1 MTKLIR
7 VCSVAILTAVV
18 AAGCAARGVRIAE
31 LRDRPD
37 KYDHKTVSVEGVV
50 TGSIGGGV
58 LGLISPVQG
67 YKVDDGSGEI
77 TVIST
82 RSNKVAPRTGARVRV
97 KGKVNELGNFGGRSL
112 GLHLQEDN
120 HKIKN

>member
-1 MTKLIR
+1 MIKLFR
-7 VCSVAILTAVV
+7 VCSVVILTTVV
-18 AAGCAARGVRIAE
+18 AGGCAARGVRIAD
-31 LRDRPD
+31 LKNRPD

-50 TGSIGGGV
+50 TGSLGGGV

-82 RSNKVAPRTGARVRV
+82 RSNRVVPRTGARVRV
-97 KGKVNELGNFGGRSL
+97 KGKVNELGSFGGRSI

-120 HKIKN
+120 RKIRN

>member
-1 MTKLIR
+1 MIKLFR
-7 VCSVAILTAVV
+7 VCSVVILTAVV
-18 AAGCAARGVRIAE
+18 AGCAARGVRIAE

-58 LGLISPVQG
+58 LGFISPVQG

-82 RSNKVAPRTGARVRV
+82 RSNKVVPRTGARVRV
-97 KGKVNELGNFGGRSL
+97 KGKVNELGSFGGRSI

>member
-1 MTKLIR
+1 MTKLFR

-50 TGSIGGGV
+50 TGSVGGGV
-58 LGLISPVQG
+58 LGFISPLQG

-77 TVIST
+77 TVIAA
-82 RSNKVAPRTGARVRV
+82 RSNRVVPRTGARVRV
-97 KGKVNELGNFGGRSL
+97 KGKVNELGSFGGRSI